1 MSDRPSPGPGFRL
14 GAWLTIMFIRLM
26 RWRLDV
32 RGLDHVPT
40 TGGVVVTFNHHSYA
54 DFAMCGWPIYRQRGR
69 PVRFLAKRELFDRP
83 VLGRLLRS
91 AGQVPVE
98 RSSRGG
104 RSEAFEHAVTALR
117 GGEVIAVAPEQTI
130 SRSFELLPFT
140 HGTVRMARESGVP
153 IVPSVNWG
161 TQRWATK
168 GRPVRWLAFGLPV
181 LIRYAE
187 PIVVGADEDLGAATD
202 RLQATMAELLDE
214 VQRAYP
220 ERPRPGDDWWLP
232 ARLGGSAPP
241 HEEVLRDHRERQD
254 RWRGGDEHRS
264 A

>member
-1 MSDRPSPGPGFRL
+1 MSSRPSPGFGFRL
-14 GAWLTIMFIRLM
+14 GAWLTIVFVRLM

-32 RGLDHVPT
+32 RGVEHVPA

-54 DFAMCGWPIYRQRGR
+54 DFAMCGWAVYRQRGR
-69 PVRFLAKRELFDRP
+69 AVRFLAKRELFERP
-83 VLGRLLRS
+83 VLGWLLRS

-98 RSSRGG
+98 RESRGS
-104 RSEAFEHAVTALR
+104 RTEAFQHAVAALR
-117 GGEVIAVAPEQTI
+117 GGEIIAVAPEQTI

-140 HGTVRMARESGVP
+140 HGAVRMAREAGVP

-181 LIRYAE
+181 LIRYGE
-187 PIVVGADEDLGAATD
+187 PIVVGPDEDLDAATD

-220 ERPRPGDDWWLP
+220 VSPEPGDDWWLP

-241 HEEVLRDHRERQD
+241 HEEVLRAHRERQA
-254 RWRGGDEHRS
+254 RWRRDDEDRS
-264 A
+264 P